1 MHISLRRAR
10 RRCGD
15 SQVTR
20 SAGDSLYVAGD
31 RLHRDREALLAEV
44 IAGRESS
51 DPELREA
58 ARRAWRR
65 LVSLEHDRVMA
76 MVTLFR
82 FPDRPGVR
90 IPPEHVDDVSQEVFA
105 RILGML
111 DGFRGMTP
119 QQLSAAIA
127 TATRFTCMDWCRREL
142 GRERRGAGSL
152 DPTAEGSGNLGPS
165 EIEIA
170 RPSSLEHYDQ
180 LAAREELESLATALR
195 DLPSDQQREVV
206 RLTAIGYDS
215 EEIAKHLGL
224 SRVNV
229 NQLRSRALRRIRE
242 HLDD

>member
-1 MHISLRRAR
+1 
-10 RRCGD
+10 
-15 SQVTR
+15 
-20 SAGDSLYVAGD
+20 VAAD
-31 RLHRDREALLAEV
+31 RLHRDREALLADV
-44 IAGRESS
+44 IAGRASR
-51 DPELREA
+51 DPEFRDG
-58 ARRAWRR
+58 ARVAWRR
-65 LVSLEHDRVMA
+65 LVALEHDRVRA

-90 IPPEHVDDVSQEVFA
+90 IPREHVDDVSQEVFA
-105 RILGML
+105 RMLGML

-142 GRERRGAGSL
+142 GRERREVGSL
-152 DPTAEGSGNLGPS
+152 DSIAEGPGALGPS

-170 RPSSLEHYDQ
+170 RLSSLEHEDQ
-180 LAAREELESLATALR
+180 LAARDELESLASALR

-206 RLTAIGYDS
+206 RLTAVGYDS
-215 EEIAKHLGL
+215 REIANLLGL

-242 HLDD
+242 HRDD